1 MTKLYSISEASKL
14 LKLVNPITKKPS
26 NYVLRFWE
34 KKFKDIKPILINKRR
49 YYTKKNIEKFKL
61 IKFLLKDRGLTI
73 NGAKIILDS
82 KENSLDALNLKQLK
96 VDYHKQNIK
105 TKSES
110 ILEKIKLLKKNGK
123 KNTY

>member
-1 MTKLYSISEASKL
+1 MTKLYSISEVSKS
-14 LKLVNPITKKPS
+14 LKLVHPITKKPA

-34 KKFKDIKPILINKRR
+34 KKFKHIKPILINKRR
-49 YYTKKNIEKFKL
+49 YYTKKNIEKLKL

-82 KENSLDALNLKQLK
+82 KESSLDTLNLKQLK

-105 TKSES
+105 TKSR
-110 ILEKIKLLKKNGK
+110 IIIEKIKLLKKNG
-123 KNTY
+123 